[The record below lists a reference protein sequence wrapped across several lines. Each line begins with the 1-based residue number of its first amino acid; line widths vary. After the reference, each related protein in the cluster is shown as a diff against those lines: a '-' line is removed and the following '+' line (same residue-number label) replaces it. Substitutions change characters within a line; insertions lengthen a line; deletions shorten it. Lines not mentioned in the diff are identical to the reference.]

1 MMLSLLLSAA
11 LSLTACTGGTGDSAV
26 AADSA
31 APVTSESRV
40 LDIPP
45 RFQWEENFGYCGE
58 TSLVSAG
65 LYYGQYA
72 SQYDVRDWAS
82 DGANQAR
89 EDSQLLLGVNDLH
102 AAGRAQ
108 LRAERWQGSGTEDF
122 LAWVKANV
130 LAGYPVVIGVYTNER
145 RLYGDTHAGA
155 GDAEYDHIVPV
166 VGVGS
171 NHPLTDVGYYADDTL
186 TFSDNGLVGDDTPGG
201 SEYLYT
207 YAFGDFPKTRA
218 DANAADA
225 PWYALASEG
234 SNYGLVVEGIDGE
247 GTLPVRVA
255 TSVNYESP
263 EITDG
268 GTARPAASAVELTIT
283 VSGMEPG
290 VDYVLYRYD
299 DIDRVPQADFNDN
312 AASAGASWPIRVDA
326 GSEVVVVDARLSS
339 DVAVYRAVAAPAR

>member
-1 MMLSLLLSAA
+1 MPLGALACALLAGCA
-11 LSLTACTGGTGDSAV
+11 GGRGDSGAL
-26 AADSA
+26 ADSA

-40 LDIPP
+40 LDIAP
-45 RFQWEENFGYCGE
+45 RFQWEENYGYCGE

-89 EDSQLLLGVNDLH
+89 EDSQLLLGVNDVH
-102 AAGRAQ
+102 AAGRAH
-108 LRAERWQGSGTEDF
+108 LHAERWQGSGTEDF
-122 LAWVKANV
+122 LAWVKENV
-130 LAGYPVVIGVYTNER
+130 LAGYPVIIGVYTNER

-166 VGVGS
+166 VGIGS

-186 TFSDNGLVGDDTPGG
+186 TFSDNGLVGDDTPAG

-207 YAFGDFPKTRA
+207 YAFGDFSKTRT

-234 SNYGLVVEGIDGE
+234 ANYGLVVKGPDAAA
-247 GTLPVRVA
+247 TLPVRVA

-268 GTARPAASAVELTIT
+268 GTSRPEASAVELTVT
-283 VSGMEPG
+283 VSGLEPG

-326 GSEVVVVDARLSS
+326 GSELTVVDARMSS
-339 DVAVYRAVAAPAR
+339 DVAVYRAVVAPAP